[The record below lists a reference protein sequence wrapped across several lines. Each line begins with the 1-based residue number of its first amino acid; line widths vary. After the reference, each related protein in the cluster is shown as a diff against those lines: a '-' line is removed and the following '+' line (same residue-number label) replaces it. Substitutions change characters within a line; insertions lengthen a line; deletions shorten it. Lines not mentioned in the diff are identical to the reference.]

1 VVVVSEMLV
10 GEEGVVWTAVT
21 CCMIVAASSIAVALW
36 FARWRSRAEKHLAAT
51 TYRAALAEKAL
62 GDQGMLA
69 NEVAHELKNPVTAI
83 VCAAQTLE
91 MLLDSTLDRSQR
103 SALRHIKEHGEYVL
117 KLMQDFIDVTRGA
130 CGYLKSCKQAV
141 QAGQVAQSVVGILNP
156 IAAKKRI
163 EIQLRISEENPWI
176 SVDPKHLKQILFN
189 VVHNAIK
196 FTPNGGR
203 ITVSVGKACSEHA
216 QVVKPICITV
226 KDSGRGI
233 STDRLEKIF
242 DARTSFRGTAS
253 VNAAS
258 TVAAGEFEEG
268 CGLGLPLTKTLV
280 DLEGGEIYLQ
290 SVEGVGTEV
299 TVLFKALEQQALK
312 SGIAAES
319 QQDTER
325 FPLSGQ
331 RVLVVE
337 DDAALR
343 DVVSELIRA
352 LGGVVDGVG
361 EAVQA
366 LEAVQ
371 KTPYSA
377 VVIDEYVGGL
387 TGKDV
392 ARLIQREEGAREARI
407 VFTSS
412 SAAENESDSE
422 LQIATETIEKPFD
435 SQVLIS
441 SLLQR

>member
-1 VVVVSEMLV
+1 
-10 GEEGVVWTAVT
+10 
-21 CCMIVAASSIAVALW
+21 
-36 FARWRSRAEKHLAAT
+36 
-51 TYRAALAEKAL
+51 
-62 GDQGMLA
+62 MLA

-130 CGYLKSCKQAV
+130 CGHLKSSKQAV
-141 QAGQVAQSVVGILNP
+141 QIGQVAHSVVGILNP

-163 EIQLRISEENPWI
+163 DIELRVAQEERWL

-189 VVHNAIK
+189 VVHNAVK
-196 FTPNGGR
+196 FTSEGGS
-203 ITVSVGKACSEHA
+203 IVVSVGAAPNSSD
-216 QVVKPICITV
+216 QDGGSIYISV

-233 STDRLEKIF
+233 APERLEKIF
-242 DARTSFRGTAS
+242 DARASFRGAS
-253 VNAAS
+253 VVAAATS
-258 TVAAGEFEEG
+258 PAAGESSEG

-280 DLEGGEIYLQ
+280 DIEGGEIYVQ
-290 SVEGVGTEV
+290 SSEGVGTEV
-299 TVLFKALEQQALK
+299 TLIFKAIERPQHLQGTAVQEAGEQA
-312 SGIAAES
+312 
-319 QQDTER
+319 ER

-387 TGKDV
+387 TGRDV
-392 ARLIQREEGAREARI
+392 ARLIRNEAGAREAKI
-407 VFTSS
+407 VFTSTNAS
-412 SAAENESDSE
+412 EREDLGE
-422 LQIATETIEKPFD
+422 LQISAETIEKPFD
-435 SQVLIS
+435 SQGLIA
-441 SLLQR
+441 SLLQRQ